1 MATKVQT
8 ASSKVGKSGQKKRL
22 VYKQDS
28 DGVFRLKRLSD
39 HEPKDGEA
47 DEDED
52 DGNELIDCSY
62 QVKFAGGESGTEE
75 EQRADDAAT
84 ENDTAAPVP
93 PPNSRARSQK
103 SVFTHA
109 SVPKPKATPTARAK
123 ASPKTTAPPSPT
135 SATPEPADIADVGK
149 GPLASF
155 HMPSFGFGAFTAIL
169 FIGFSPHVGTYAA
182 IIANVVKHGLIW
194 GLLVGGA
201 LWKAGILH
209 LDKSEVLEQMFGGSI
224 LGINLRKEIPAEA
237 DSRRSGPEVEFKR
250 PSFGKPERRNTST
263 TVTPF
268 RYVPPPRNEGNK
280 LQSNPEL
287 SSDKKHPYKLTKSF
301 SADPR
306 VPRRGSIEARV
317 AHNNEIKRINTNT
330 NHSIP
335 SIDSAESVSSKHSS
349 KPSSEYEELPF
360 INEIRLLEGESDGAP
375 DTTKNSKHRGGH
387 LAALGGSTGPAGSGV
402 FRSNS
407 TASKFSMLQTRANY
421 NKFVSSAPDNDRD

>member
-28 DGVFRLKRLSD
+28 DGVFRLKRVSD
-39 HEPKDGEA
+39 HESKDG
-47 DEDED
+47 DTVD
-52 DGNELIDCSY
+52 DDDQENELIDCSY
-62 QVKFAGGESGTEE
+62 QVKFAGGESDADE
-75 EQRADDAAT
+75 EQRTDDAAAD
-84 ENDTAAPVP
+84 NGTAVPVP

-103 SVFTHA
+103 SVFTQA
-109 SVPKPKATPTARAK
+109 STPKPKITPTARAK
-123 ASPKTTAPPSPT
+123 VSPKTTAPPSPT
-135 SATPEPADIADVGK
+135 SATPEPRDVAGVDK

-155 HMPSFGFGAFTAIL
+155 HMPSFGLGAFTAIL
-169 FIGFSPHVGTYAA
+169 LIGFSPHVGTYAA
-182 IIANVVKHGLIW
+182 IIANIVKHGLIW

-209 LDKSEVLEQMFGGSI
+209 LDKSEVLEQMFSGSI
-224 LGINLRKEIPAEA
+224 LGINLRKETPSEV
-237 DSRRSGPEVEFKR
+237 DSRRSAPDVEFKR
-250 PSFGKPERRNTST
+250 PSFGKSERRNTT

-268 RYVPPPRNEGNK
+268 RYVPPLWNEGNK

-287 SSDKKHPYKLTKSF
+287 ASDKKHPYKLTKSF

-317 AHNNEIKRINTNT
+317 AHNGIKRTDTNT

-335 SIDSAESVSSKHSS
+335 SVDSGESISSKHSS
-349 KPSSEYEELPF
+349 MLSSEYEELPF
-360 INEIRLLEGESDGAP
+360 IDEIRLLEGESDGSQ
-375 DTTKNSKHRGGH
+375 DSTKNPKHRSGN
-387 LAALGGSTGPAGSGV
+387 LAALGGSIGPGVSSV

-421 NKFVSSAPDNDRD
+421 NKFVSNAPDNDRD

>member
-39 HEPKDGEA
+39 HDAKDGEG
-47 DEDED
+47 DDDED

-62 QVKFAGGESGTEE
+62 QVKFAGGDLGTDEE
-75 EQRADDAAT
+75 HKADDGAA
-84 ENDTAAPVP
+84 ENDTAPVP

-103 SVFTHA
+103 LVFTQA
-109 SVPKPKATPTARAK
+109 SIPKPKTMPTTRTK
-123 ASPKTTAPPSPT
+123 GSPKTTAPPSPT
-135 SATPEPADIADVGK
+135 AATPEPADVVNAGK
-149 GPLASF
+149 GPLTSF
-155 HMPSFGFGAFTAIL
+155 HMPSFGLGAFTAIL

-182 IIANVVKHGLIW
+182 IVANVVKHGLIW

-209 LDKSEVLEQMFGGSI
+209 LDKSEVLEQVFGGLI
-224 LGINLRKEIPAEA
+224 LGINLRKEMPAEV
-237 DSRRSGPEVEFKR
+237 DECRSAPEVEFKR
-250 PSFGKPERRNTST
+250 PLFGKPDRRNTST

-268 RYVPPPRNEGNK
+268 RYVPPLRNEGNK

-287 SSDKKHPYKLTKSF
+287 ASDKKHPYKLTKSF

-306 VPRRGSIEARV
+306 VPRRGSVEARV
-317 AHNNEIKRINTNT
+317 AHNNEIKRTNTNT

-335 SIDSAESVSSKHSS
+335 SIDLAESVLSKHSS
-349 KPSSEYEELPF
+349 RPSLEYEELPF
-360 INEIRLLEGESDGAP
+360 INEIRLLERESDVAP
-375 DTTKNSKHRGGH
+375 DNNKNSKFHGGH
-387 LAALGGSTGPAGSGV
+387 LAAFGGSSDPVGSSV
-402 FRSNS
+402 FRLNS

-421 NKFVSSAPDNDRD
+421 NKFVSSAPYNDKD